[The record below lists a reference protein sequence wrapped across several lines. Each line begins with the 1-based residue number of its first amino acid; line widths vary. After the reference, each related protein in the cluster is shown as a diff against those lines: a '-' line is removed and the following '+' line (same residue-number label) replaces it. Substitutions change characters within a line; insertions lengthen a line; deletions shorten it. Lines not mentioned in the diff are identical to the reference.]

1 MALLVAF
8 ALSVSW
14 HRHLNPSQEGLDGIQ
29 MKINAGSEGVPQ
41 KNFQKMDSIQLDGR
55 FGGITKVSREEIL
68 CNEP

>member
-29 MKINAGSEGVPQ
+29 MKINAGS
-41 KNFQKMDSIQLDGR
+41 
-55 FGGITKVSREEIL
+55 GGESAEKLSENGLNTTRW
-68 CNEP
+68 